1 MQEARDGLD
10 RIIAKLLEDLNNMG
24 LDFNH
29 PTNPFG
35 LQPGEGSSKD
45 LEGDVSDG
53 AGRGRGLQY
62 GKGCICDSLWT
73 PITYKVSIR
82 TWVSII
88 KVSIR
93 SWVTC
98 F

>member
-1 MQEARDGLD
+1 MQPPVQEARDGLD

-45 LEGDVSDG
+45 LEGDVSH
-53 AGRGRGLQY
+53 
-62 GKGCICDSLWT
+62 
-73 PITYKVSIR
+73 
-82 TWVSII
+82 
-88 KVSIR
+88 
-93 SWVTC
+93 
-98 F
+98 

>member
-24 LDFNH
+24 LAFHH

-45 LEGDVSDG
+45 LEGDVSHRAVRQAVSGVGPHVGGVACLPVCAAVTSLVTDG
-53 AGRGRGLQY
+53 VML
-62 GKGCICDSLWT
+62 KNSM
-73 PITYKVSIR
+73 
-82 TWVSII
+82 
-88 KVSIR
+88 
-93 SWVTC
+93 
-98 F
+98 